1 MAIYKA
7 RHYHPASRGNLARFA
22 DGCEVF
28 EAASGPDLPDYT
40 IFNKQS
46 SISDDLKLAGG
57 RTASWTHCA
66 VQGNQLP
73 GAVDEDEAHNSTE
86 GDTRTISA

>member
-7 RHYHPASRGNLARFA
+7 RHYHPARRRYLARFA
-22 DGCEVF
+22 DGCEIF
-28 EAASGPDLPDYT
+28 EAASGPDLADYT

-46 SISDDLKLAGG
+46 SISDDLKLTGG
-57 RTASWTHCA
+57 RTASRTRCA
-66 VQGNQLP
+66 AQRNQLP